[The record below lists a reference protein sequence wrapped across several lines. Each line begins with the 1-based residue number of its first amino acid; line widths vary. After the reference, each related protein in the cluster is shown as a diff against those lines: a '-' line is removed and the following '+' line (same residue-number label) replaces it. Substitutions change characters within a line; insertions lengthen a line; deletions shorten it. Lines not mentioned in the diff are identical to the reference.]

1 MRHEY
6 FLTFG
11 QRTFNVKRIITV
23 RLVSSLTNLDSV
35 ALPTVCKKSIF
46 QFGYPIQS
54 NWRPAIQH
62 IFLWFERQPRFI
74 VLLDIKTLHITVSLS
89 FEPLALK
96 FSFSDLQ
103 ATHFA
108 LSYFRFLTR
117 PKNSKWWQWVVA
129 RLAEQLLSNPEAR
142 GSNPVI
148 SKQNIRLLP
157 TILKRQK

>member
-1 MRHEY
+1 MQKIY
-6 FLTFG
+6 FLVWLS
-11 QRTFNVKRIITV
+11 NTV
-23 RLVSSLTNLDSV
+23 QLEASHS
-35 ALPTVCKKSIF
+35 A
-46 QFGYPIQS
+46 
-54 NWRPAIQH
+54 H
-62 IFLWFERQPRFI
+62 FLWFERQLRFI

-148 SKQNIRLLP
+148 SK
-157 TILKRQK
+157 